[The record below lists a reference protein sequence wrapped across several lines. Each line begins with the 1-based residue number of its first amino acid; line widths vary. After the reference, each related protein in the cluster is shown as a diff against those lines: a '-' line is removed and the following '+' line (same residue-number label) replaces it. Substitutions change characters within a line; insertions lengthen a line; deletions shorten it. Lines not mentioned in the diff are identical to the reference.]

1 MEALKD
7 DEPQA
12 GEMEAS
18 KDDEPEASEMEAPKD
33 DETEDSEIKALKDNE
48 PKISQNTSEMEAP
61 KDYEPQVIHNVTV
74 MEDQDPMFSQN
85 SIEKEGSLK
94 SSQNRNEKK
103 DSNEDPSLKSSQ
115 NSNETEGSNA
125 RHSAA
130 YSQTILT
137 NQKKMNEKAGTASQ
151 LGAELG
157 KSAKPREICNKC
169 TIINKL
175 LRQNAILAGNHFK
188 IINKLIDKKVPTA
201 KNPSTFL
208 SAEKTLDQPPTNEH
222 IIESAKIGDNL
233 QEDSELDDEV
243 NLKADLPQE
252 SDGEI
257 LDANGLAETGV
268 EADVSQKSDGET
280 LDSNGLTETS
290 TPETLSRTKR
300 SSPISASLTTS
311 YSHKPFSVATF
322 LLLEDR
328 TRTPN

>member
-18 KDDEPEASEMEAPKD
+18 KDDEPEA
-33 DETEDSEIKALKDNE
+33 
-48 PKISQNTSEMEAP
+48 SEMEAP

-252 SDGEI
+252 IDGEI
-257 LDANGLAETGV
+257 LDANGLTETGV